1 MPLDALVREAFSPG
15 GVLSRA
21 ATEFCAREG
30 QTQMALAVA
39 RTVQQGG
46 SLVVEAG
53 TGVGKTFAYL
63 VPALMSGERVL
74 LSTATKTLQDQL
86 FGRDLPRLIEAL
98 GLPVRTALLKGRGSY
113 LCLHRMEQARR
124 DASSSDRNVIRTL
137 SKVEEWSR
145 FTKTGDLAELPGL
158 DERSALVPLI
168 AGSWSLATALSLL
181 AWFVFAPQCL
191 STLAAVRRE
200 TSVGMAVVSAAYL
213 FVLAYAASFVT
224 YRVALAAGLG

>member
-113 LCLHRMEQARR
+113 LCLHRMELARQSPAL
-124 DASSSDRNVIRTL
+124 DDRMLTRTL
-137 SKVEEWSR
+137 AMEWGGAGVRVNSISPGPIDETEGMTRLAGDAETKAKVEQR
-145 FTKTGDLAELPGL
+145 
-158 DERSALVPLI
+158 VPLQRFGTKDDI
-168 AGSWSLATALSLL
+168 ANVALFLAS
-181 AWFVFAPQCL
+181 
-191 STLAAVRRE
+191 E
-200 TSVGMAVVSAAYL
+200 
-213 FVLAYAASFVT
+213 AASYVT
-224 YRVALAAGLG
+224 GSVYSCDGGMQLIGGSFMML